1 MAHNLYSRFA
11 IQNTLMSTV
20 VLINEV
26 IYFYARVALKILFL
40 NEPPGELRNR
50 IFNATSA

>member
-1 MAHNLYSRFA
+1 MLEHVESPNYK
-11 IQNTLMSTV
+11 V
-20 VLINEV
+20 P